1 MSVGYK
7 RGIVIFGL
15 FVQYKRISS
24 WTGSFPEDINYND

>member
-1 MSVGYK
+1 MSIGYK

-15 FVQYKRISS
+15 LAQHKRVSS